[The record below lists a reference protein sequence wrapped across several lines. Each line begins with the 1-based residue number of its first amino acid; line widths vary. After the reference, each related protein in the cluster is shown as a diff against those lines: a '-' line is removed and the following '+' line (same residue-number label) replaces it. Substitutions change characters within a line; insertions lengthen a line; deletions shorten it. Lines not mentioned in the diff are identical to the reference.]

1 MALTDKKRRFVDA
14 LLSGLS
20 GAKAAIHAGYSE
32 NGAAQAAARLMRDKH
47 VLAAIGRHAEVN
59 KLVNKNAVNK
69 KPDAKVPA
77 AGSDVPPAGSDVQAG
92 ATSPTDS
99 IGLKA
104 LGLTSDP
111 RAVLVA
117 IMNDLNEEPKLRLEA
132 AKALMPF
139 THGKIAEQGKKGA
152 KQEAAHK
159 AAGGRFG
166 PPPPPTHLRVVG
178 KG

>member
-47 VLAAIGRHAEVN
+47 VLAALGRTAQVN
-59 KLVNKNAVNK
+59 KIVNKNSVNK
-69 KPDAKVPA
+69 KPDSAPP
-77 AGSDVPPAGSDVQAG
+77 SDVPSDQPSA
-92 ATSPTDS
+92 ADS
-99 IGLKA
+99 VESVGLKA

-117 IMNDLNEEPKLRLEA
+117 IMNDLGEEPKLRMEA

-152 KQEAAHK
+152 KQEAANK
-159 AAGGRFG
+159 AAGGRFA

>member
-47 VLAAIGRHAEVN
+47 VLAALGRTAEVN
-59 KLVNKNAVNK
+59 KRVNKKALNK
-69 KPDAKVPA
+69 KPDVV
-77 AGSDVPPAGSDVQAG
+77 SPPAVTTDQAS
-92 ATSPTDS
+92 ATDS
-99 IGLKA
+99 GESMGLKA

-117 IMNDLNEEPKLRLEA
+117 IMNDLSEEPKLRMEA

-152 KQEAAHK
+152 KQEAADK
-159 AAGGRFG
+159 AVGGRFA
-166 PPPPPTHLRVVG
+166 PSPPPTHLRVVG

>member
-1 MALTDKKRRFVDA
+1 MAFTDKKRRFVDA

-47 VLAAIGRHAEVN
+47 VLAALGRIAEVN
-59 KLVNKNAVNK
+59 KTVNKKAVNK
-69 KPDAKVPA
+69 KAKEPA
-77 AGSDVPPAGSDVQAG
+77 PAKQAPPTEETPLAAAETQMGG
-92 ATSPTDS
+92 

-111 RAVLVA
+111 RTVLVA
-117 IMNDLNEEPKLRLEA
+117 IMNDASEEPKLRLEA

-139 THGKIAEQGKKGA
+139 THGKIADQGKKDA
-152 KQEAAHK
+152 QKAAANK
-159 AAGGRFG
+159 VVAGGRFN

>member
-32 NGAAQAAARLMRDKH
+32 NGAAQSAARLMRDKH
-47 VLAAIGRHAEVN
+47 VLAALGRNDEVN
-59 KLVNKNAVNK
+59 KSVNK
-69 KPDAKVPA
+69 KRVNKKAESARSEQSDSPVSGPQDAAPN
-77 AGSDVPPAGSDVQAG
+77 
-92 ATSPTDS
+92 TDPIGG

-117 IMNDLNEEPKLRLEA
+117 IMNDTREEPKLRLEA

-139 THGKIAEQGKKGA
+139 THGKVAEQGKKGA
-152 KQEAAHK
+152 KQEAANK
-159 AAGGRFG
+159 AATGGRFA